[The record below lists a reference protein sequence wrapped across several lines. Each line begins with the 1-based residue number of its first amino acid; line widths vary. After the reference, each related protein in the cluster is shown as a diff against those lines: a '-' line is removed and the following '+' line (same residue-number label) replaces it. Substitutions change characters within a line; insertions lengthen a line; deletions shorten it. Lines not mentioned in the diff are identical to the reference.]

1 MKDEPSPSSR
11 QGRSSTQSTWLEKL
25 GQAFG
30 GNEPQNL
37 DQILEVLRDAQ
48 ERDLF
53 DQHALAMVEGV
64 FEVTE
69 MRARDIMIPRSH
81 MKVLEQGADFGDVL
95 NILTESGHS
104 RFPVIGGDRDEL
116 IGVMLAKDA
125 LKYAGRPDTFA
136 LDEIL
141 REVVII
147 PESKRLITLLNE
159 FRSSR
164 NHLAMVVDE
173 YGGVSGLVTIED
185 VLEVIVGEIDDEH
198 DSEDDHHIRP
208 HRKGHYTVHALTE
221 IDEFNE
227 FFNTNLSEEDAD
239 TVGGYVMRLLGHVPK
254 RGEQIESEGVLFTVL
269 GADSRRIYRLK
280 VTTDEAVDAPV
291 VPGVENDS

>member
-1 MKDEPSPSSR
+1 MKDEPSSSSR
-11 QGRSSTQSTWLEKL
+11 QGRSASQPNWLEKL

-30 GNEPQNL
+30 GNDPQNL

-48 ERDLF
+48 ERGLF
-53 DQHALAMVEGV
+53 DLHALAMVEGV

-69 MRARDIMIPRSH
+69 MRVRDIMIPRSH
-81 MKVLEQGADFGDVL
+81 MTVLEQGADFGDVL

-104 RFPVIGGDRDEL
+104 RFPVIAGDRDEL
-116 IGVMLAKDA
+116 VGVLLAKDV
-125 LKYAGRPDTFA
+125 LKYAGRPEEFA
-136 LDEIL
+136 LDDIL
-141 REVVII
+141 RQVVII

-198 DSEDDHHIRP
+198 DSEEDHYIRP

-221 IDEFNE
+221 IEEFNA
-227 FFNTNLSEEDAD
+227 FFKTTLSDEDAD
-239 TVGGYVMRLLGHVPK
+239 TIGGYVMRLLGHVPK
-254 RGEQIESEGVLFTVL
+254 RGEQVESEGILFTVL

-280 VTTDEAVDAPV
+280 VTTEESLDEPTMAEADD
-291 VPGVENDS
+291 DS